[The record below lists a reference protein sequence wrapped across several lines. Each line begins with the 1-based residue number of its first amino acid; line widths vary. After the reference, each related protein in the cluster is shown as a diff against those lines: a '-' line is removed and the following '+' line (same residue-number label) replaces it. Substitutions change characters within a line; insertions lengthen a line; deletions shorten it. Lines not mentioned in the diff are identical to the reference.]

1 MIGGAGSGASA
12 AGAQPWGAHPVR
24 RLALVFGLV
33 NGLFAALQVAVSS
46 WAAVINQGVSASLY
60 YGVNGV
66 GLNPSIIA
74 SWLAP
79 MLVAAYGTCLLGFI
93 VSLWLCWQAGR
104 AAALAT
110 GRRGAGA
117 QAGTLVSLLGSAI
130 WIVLSVLAAL
140 VLHTDATVA
149 GLAGIVTAAPGHVGP
164 NPPTEIVVLLV
175 QLIAAALFALGF
187 GALAGRIGAGAAHLP
202 PLPPAG
208 ATRMGYP
215 APMPPMPMPWPPP
228 NPPYGPY
235 PPTAYPPRPESYA
248 PPADQA
254 PPASRPPSGANQP

>member
-1 MIGGAGSGASA
+1 MISGAGSAA
-12 AGAQPWGAHPVR
+12 RTAGAQPWGEHPVR
-24 RLALVFGLV
+24 RLALTFGLI

-79 MLVAAYGTCLLGFI
+79 MLIAAYGTCLLGFI
-93 VSLWLCWQAGR
+93 ASLWLCWQAGR

-117 QAGTLVSLLGSAI
+117 QAGTLVSLLGSAS

-149 GLAGIVTAAPGHVGP
+149 GLAGIVTAAPGRVGP

-202 PLPPAG
+202 PAPPTSA
-208 ATRMGYP
+208 ARMGYP
-215 APMPPMPMPWPPP
+215 APIPPYGFWPPP
-228 NPPYGPY
+228 TPPYGPY
-235 PPTAYPPRPESYA
+235 SPAAYPPRPESYVPPAAGQASPPSA
-248 PPADQA
+248 PPEA
-254 PPASRPPSGANQP
+254 GQP